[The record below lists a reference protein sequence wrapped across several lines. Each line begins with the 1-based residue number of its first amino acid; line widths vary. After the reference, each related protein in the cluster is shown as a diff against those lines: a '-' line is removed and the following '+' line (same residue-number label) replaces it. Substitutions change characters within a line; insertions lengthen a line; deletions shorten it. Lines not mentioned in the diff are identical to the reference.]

1 MPNATLTFEI
11 GGKIQLKDLD
21 TGIRLFTRLVDALT
35 PREGIA
41 WVVHDLQP
49 GSAVITIESKSD
61 DDAAV
66 ERVVRDYESVGK
78 RLADGA
84 SDYAPET
91 LVNGNSRA
99 LQAAAAL
106 RDFAASGAVDYL
118 RLETAS
124 DDFTLCGPAYPP
136 PPYPPSTITIGEVRG
151 TVQTMSNVTCMRFIL
166 YDDLHGK
173 AVRCY
178 LQSGQENIIRTL
190 WGRRAGVIGT
200 ITRAAGGKPV
210 AIREIMKV
218 EPIKE
223 VPLDS
228 YKKARGAIP
237 WKPGDMLPEE
247 VIRRMRDAW

>member
-11 GGKIQLKDLD
+11 GGKIRLKDLD
-21 TGIRLFTRLVDALT
+21 KGIRLFTRLVDALT
-35 PREGIA
+35 PREVA
-41 WVVHDLQP
+41 WIVHDLQP
-49 GSAVITIESKSD
+49 GSAVITIESRSD

-84 SDYAPET
+84 SDYA
-91 LVNGNSRA
+91 LVNGNARA
-99 LQAAAAL
+99 MQAADAL

-136 PPYPPSTITIGEVRG
+136 PRRTPTTISIGAIRG
-151 TVQTMSNVTCMRFIL
+151 RVQTMSKVTCMRFIL

-190 WGRRAGVIGT
+190 WGRRASVVGT

-210 AIREIMKV
+210 AIREIMSVKA
-218 EPIKE
+218 IKE
-223 VPLDS
+223 VPPGS
-228 YKKARGAIP
+228 YKQARGAIP

-247 VIRRMRDAW
+247 VIRKMRDAW

>member
-11 GGKIQLKDLD
+11 GGNIRLKDLD
-21 TGIRLFTRLVDALT
+21 KGIRLFTRLVDALT
-35 PREGIA
+35 PRGVA
-41 WVVHDLQP
+41 WIVHDLQP
-49 GSAVITIESKSD
+49 GNAVITIESKSD

-78 RLADGA
+78 RLAAGA
-84 SDYAPET
+84 SGYAPEM
-91 LVNGNSRA
+91 LVNGNARA
-99 LQAAAAL
+99 MQAADAL

-136 PPYPPSTITIGEVRG
+136 PPYPPTTISIGAVRG
-151 TVQTMSNVTCMRFIL
+151 TVQIMSNVTCMRFIL

-190 WGRRAGVIGT
+190 WGRRASVIGT

-210 AIREIMKV
+210 AIREIMKA

>member
-11 GGKIQLKDLD
+11 GGKIELKDLD

-35 PREGIA
+35 PREGVA

-49 GSAVITIESKSD
+49 GSAVITIESRAD

-78 RLADGA
+78 RLAAGA
-84 SDYAPET
+84 ADYAPDM
-91 LVNGNSRA
+91 LVNGNARA
-99 LQAAAAL
+99 MQAACAI

-124 DDFTLCGPAYPP
+124 DDFTICGPAYPP
-136 PPYPPSTITIGEVRG
+136 PRRTPTTISIGAIRG
-151 TVQTMSNVTCMRFIL
+151 TVQTMRKVTCMRFIL

-190 WGRRAGVIGT
+190 WGRRASVVGT

-210 AIREIMKV
+210 AIREIMSVKA
-218 EPIKE
+218 IKE
-223 VPLDS
+223 VPPGS
-228 YKKARGAIP
+228 YKQARGAIP
-237 WKPGDMLPEE
+237 WKPGDMRPEE
-247 VIRRMRDAW
+247 VIRKMRDAW

>member
-11 GGKIQLKDLD
+11 GGKIRLKDLD

-35 PREGIA
+35 PRGVA
-41 WVVHDLQP
+41 WIVHDLQP

-61 DDAAV
+61 DAAAV

-84 SDYAPET
+84 ADYAPA
-91 LVNGNSRA
+91 LAVNGNARA
-99 LQAAAAL
+99 MQAADAL

-118 RLETAS
+118 RFETAS

-136 PPYPPSTITIGEVRG
+136 PRHPPTTLSIGEVRG

-178 LQSGQENIIRTL
+178 LQSGQENIIRAL
-190 WGRRAGVIGT
+190 WGRRASVIGT
-200 ITRAAGGKPV
+200 ITRDAIGKPM

-218 EPIKE
+218 EAIKE
-223 VPLDS
+223 VPPDS